1 MITRRKSGQVGGEPP
16 AACWAIPGFQAE
28 HDALFGESRQLAD
41 DLWGTPDAAAYGC
54 TDDMTKKECT
64 DIIFDTLRTNLM
76 GKYGCENIGP
86 GTPVAGAP
94 CDSFENKYAV
104 QVALRGMGLYADT
117 IDGKWGKN
125 SQAALDQSGMTFEQ
139 LAPGCTPPAPKYTGT
154 SGGGSGTTPGGGG
167 GGTTTPGGGEGTN
180 VGAGEGSK
188 SSNAW
193 MWGVGAAV
201 ILGLGA
207 AVVLTKKKQP
217 YASNPVNYPYDQRIV
232 EKVFGKYSGDTK
244 QVRIRLSADTRLE
257 WSTLVD
263 VPANAT
269 KAQLKRLG
277 ELYDQ
282 EIEGGDY
289 EENVDFFE
297 RRQPQVEVLG

>member
-1 MITRRKSGQVGGEPP
+1 MITRRKSGQVGGTPP

-41 DLWGTPDAAAYGC
+41 DLWGTADASTFGC
-54 TDDMTKKECT
+54 TDDMTKQECT
-64 DIIFDTLRTNLM
+64 DQIFDVLRTNLM
-76 GKYGCENIGP
+76 AKYGCENIGP

-117 IDGKWGKN
+117 LDGKWGKN

-139 LAPGCTPPAPKYTGT
+139 LAPGCTPPAPKYTGSST
-154 SGGGSGTTPGGGG
+154 SGGGSTTTGGGG
-167 GGTTTPGGGEGTN
+167 STTTGGGGTN
-180 VGAGEGSK
+180 VGAGEGSE
-188 SSNAW
+188 SSNMW

-217 YASNPVNYPYDQRIV
+217 YATNPVRLNDSDREDWIRNDEGLHSWWKSSRLPMRQFIRENRAEIDAVILPV
-232 EKVFGKYSGDTK
+232 LSGNK
-244 QVRIRLSADTRLE
+244 
-257 WSTLVD
+257 
-263 VPANAT
+263 
-269 KAQLKRLG
+269 KAHHLIYG
-277 ELYDQ
+277 
-282 EIEGGDY
+282 
-289 EENVDFFE
+289 
-297 RRQPQVEVLG
+297 